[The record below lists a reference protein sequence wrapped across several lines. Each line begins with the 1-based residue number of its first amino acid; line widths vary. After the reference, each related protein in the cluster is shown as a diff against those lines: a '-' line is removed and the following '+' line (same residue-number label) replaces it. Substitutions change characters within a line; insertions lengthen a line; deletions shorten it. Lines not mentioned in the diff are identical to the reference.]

1 MCLFTSFIC
10 VCVTVVNFSIYKSGL
25 KNLFE
30 FRLIY
35 KMVFLNNLIYKIH
48 FNTKYIENLLKHKA
62 FFFKYENIGEIAR
75 VVILKFIFFYN

>member
-1 MCLFTSFIC
+1 MSLFTSFIY
-10 VCVTVVNFSIYKSGL
+10 VYEAVINFSIYKSDL

-35 KMVFLNNLIYKIH
+35 KMVLLNNLIYKIH

-75 VVILKFIFFYN
+75 VVILKFIYFYN